1 MLGKGVRALRKGI
14 VVLLPVI
21 SGSFIDCE
29 LAFEKV
35 CIKKVLPSY
44 KMFGQLVYLT
54 GQGRCINHFYV
65 FFEY

>member
-1 MLGKGVRALRKGI
+1 MLGKWVRALRKGI

-35 CIKKVLPSY
+35 CIKKVLPS
-44 KMFGQLVYLT
+44 
-54 GQGRCINHFYV
+54 
-65 FFEY
+65 